1 MTVHRRQLLV
11 LAAAAATAGAC
22 SVQPDEDHNGPHAP
36 EAGPLPAGKSVRIA
50 WVLGSGGPRGFV
62 HLGVLKALVE
72 LGLKPN
78 LVVGSSVGAVV
89 GCLFAGGVPIE
100 RLLNLGMALT
110 AVELARWSPF
120 SAERLN
126 GGAIAHLVRQ
136 ELPRPRM
143 EQFPVAMA
151 CVATRAR
158 DSATVAFTRGDAGV
172 AVQASAAVE
181 GQFTPVRI
189 RGERYVDPDF
199 HTPLPVRLARSLGA
213 QRVLAVDASAHEDKA
228 PPGAERFR
236 EWDLRKRHLTQ
247 PDAVSADVLLHSDF
261 GYWAGFSREYR
272 ERLIQAGYQD
282 TMANA
287 QRLRA
292 LHQA

>member
-1 MTVHRRQLLV
+1 MKAQRRQLLV
-11 LAAAAATAGAC
+11 LAAAATTGAC
-22 SVQPDEDHNGPHAP
+22 SVQPDEDHDGRHAP
-36 EAGPLPAGKSVRIA
+36 EASPLPAGRVARVA

-72 LGLKPN
+72 LGLKPD

-89 GCLFAGGVPIE
+89 GCLFAGGVPVE
-100 RLLNLGMALT
+100 RLLKLGMELT

-136 ELPRPRM
+136 ELPQSRL
-143 EQFPVAMA
+143 EQFPIAMA
-151 CVATRAR
+151 CVATRVR
-158 DSATVAFTRGDAGV
+158 DNATVAFTQGDAGV

-189 RGERYVDPDF
+189 RGERFVDPDF
-199 HTPLPVRLARSLGA
+199 HMPLPVRLARGLGA
-213 QRVLAVDASAHEDKA
+213 QRVLAVDASAHENKA

-236 EWDLRKRHLTQ
+236 EWDMRKRRLTH
-247 PDAVSADVLLHSDF
+247 PDATSADVLLHPDF

-272 ERLIQAGYQD
+272 ERLMQAGYED

-292 LHQA
+292 MHQA

>member
-1 MTVHRRQLLV
+1 MRAHRRQLLV
-11 LAAAAATAGAC
+11 LAAAATACAC
-22 SVQPDEDHNGPHAP
+22 SVQSDEDHDGPHAP
-36 EAGPLPAGKSVRIA
+36 DAGPLPAAKNPRIA

-62 HLGVLKALVE
+62 HLGVIKALIE
-72 LGLKPN
+72 LGLKPD

-100 RLLNLGMALT
+100 RLLKLGMELT

-126 GGAIAHLVRQ
+126 GGAIAYLVRR
-136 ELPRPRM
+136 ELPQTRL

-158 DSATVAFTRGDAGV
+158 DNATVAFIQGDAGV

-199 HTPLPVRLARSLGA
+199 HMPLPVRLARRLGA
-213 QRVLAVDASAHEDKA
+213 QRVVAVDASAHEDKA
-228 PPGAERFR
+228 PLGAERFR
-236 EWDLRKRHLTQ
+236 EWDLRKRRLTQ
-247 PDAVSADVLLHSDF
+247 PDAVAADVLLHPDF

-272 ERLIQAGYQD
+272 ERLMQAGYEE